1 MHIGQRLKEAREE
14 KDISLDKVQEETKIQ
29 KRYLIAIEQDAYDSL
44 PGNFYA
50 RAFIREY
57 ALVVGIDPV
66 ELLAEFDDEYKG
78 SSEEKPQYS
87 RMDRGTSSKVS
98 KSSSSFWSVF
108 PTIIVV
114 VLIISILFVGWL
126 LIQNT
131 LSDKDDDQ
139 SNQTNNNEIIRDNS
153 PNDNENN
160 ENDANNAEDKD
171 NDTANNENEDND
183 DEDEKEEVEG
193 EFSVVEEGEGE
204 SPTSE
209 MNFVTSKDEIK
220 ITFDSEEDAYVMIND
235 DEEEVYFEGIIG
247 SENLPDDI
255 VVKDVETL
263 HLNIGNTSGIKFSFN
278 GEELKYP
285 VDPQN
290 GIHQRL
296 TINIEKP
303 E

>member
-1 MHIGQRLKEAREE
+1 
-14 KDISLDKVQEETKIQ
+14 
-29 KRYLIAIEQDAYDSL
+29 
-44 PGNFYA
+44 
-50 RAFIREY
+50 
-57 ALVVGIDPV
+57 
-66 ELLAEFDDEYKG
+66 
-78 SSEEKPQYS
+78 
-87 RMDRGTSSKVS
+87 
-98 KSSSSFWSVF
+98 
-108 PTIIVV
+108 
-114 VLIISILFVGWL
+114 
-126 LIQNT
+126 
-131 LSDKDDDQ
+131 
-139 SNQTNNNEIIRDNS
+139 
-153 PNDNENN
+153 NENN
-160 ENDANNAEDKD
+160 KKDDNKTQEKD
-171 NDTANNENEDND
+171 NDTTNNENEDND

-193 EFSVVEEGEGE
+193 EYSLVEEGEGE